1 MLQSIQHEFH
11 ILEVPKKTG
20 SNQSTPAAMH
30 GQSSNESITQVDI
43 TETR

>member
-11 ILEVPKKTG
+11 ILEVPKIAG

-30 GQSSNESITQVDI
+30 GQSSNESITHSDV